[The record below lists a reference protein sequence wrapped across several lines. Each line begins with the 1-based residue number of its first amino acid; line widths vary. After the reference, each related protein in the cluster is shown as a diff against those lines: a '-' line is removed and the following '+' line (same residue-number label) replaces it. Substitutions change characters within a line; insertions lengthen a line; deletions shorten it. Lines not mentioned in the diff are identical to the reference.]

1 MEFNRQTKV
10 AALNAMKKQEME
22 MDKRIEQLVRS
33 GDADEYLERRG
44 CGGGC
49 FPWFGRGRNRIAQD
63 SGMEVAVFGQ
73 SAAGS
78 SAANA
83 NARLEKA
90 ATQMENHAEQ
100 LYAKAGAS
108 RAKAKALMAQGKKA
122 EAMAAL
128 KRVKALEKQAE
139 VATSTHAAIEQ
150 QKDMLESS
158 ALQREVATALSQ
170 SIATTKKKTRGLLEK
185 AESAVDGSAELRDAA
200 EEISEVMGGLASND
214 QYDEDELLEELEL
227 MARESHMETA
237 AAAEEA
243 PAPAAKAQVE
253 PQAIV
258 VGIDPSL
265 FPKAPSARKT
275 KREQKKRLLAADAA
289 AEAAA
294 AVAASAAEA

>member
-1 MEFNRQTKV
+1 
-10 AALNAMKKQEME
+10 
-22 MDKRIEQLVRS
+22 MDKRIETLVRR
-33 GDADEYLERRG
+33 GDAGDYPQQRG

-49 FPWFGRGRNRIAQD
+49 FPWFGRGRSRIAQD
-63 SGMEVAVFGQ
+63 SSTEVAIFGQ
-73 SAAGS
+73 SAAGGS
-78 SAANA
+78 TANA

-90 ATQMENHAEQ
+90 AVQMENHAEQ

-108 RAKAKALMAQGKKA
+108 RAKAKGLMAQGKKA

-128 KRVKALEKQAE
+128 KRVKQLEKQAE

-158 ALQREVATALSQ
+158 ALQREVATALSA

-200 EEISEVMGGLASND
+200 DEISEVMGGLATND

-227 MARESHMETA
+227 MARESYAETTV
-237 AAAEEA
+237 AAEEA

-258 VGIDPSL
+258 VGIDPEL
-265 FPKAPSARKT
+265 FPKAPSATRKS
-275 KREQKKRLLAADAA
+275 KREQKKRLLADDS
-289 AEAAA
+289 AAA
-294 AVAASAAEA
+294 AGVA

>member
-10 AALNAMKKQEME
+10 AAINAMKQQEQE
-22 MDKRIEQLVRS
+22 MDKRINNLVLRGDS
-33 GDADEYLERRG
+33 GDYPQQRG

-49 FPWFGRGRNRIAQD
+49 FPWFGRGRSRIAQD
-63 SGMEVAVFGQ
+63 SSTEVAIFGQ
-73 SAAGS
+73 SAAGGS
-78 SAANA
+78 TANA

-90 ATQMENHAEQ
+90 AVQMENHAEQ

-128 KRVKALEKQAE
+128 KRVKQLEKQAE

-158 ALQREVATALSQ
+158 ALQREVATALSA

-200 EEISEVMGGLASND
+200 DEISEVMGGLATND
-214 QYDEDELLEELEL
+214 HYDEDELLEELEL
-227 MARESHMETA
+227 MARESHAETA

-243 PAPAAKAQVE
+243 PAPAAKALVE

-258 VGIDPSL
+258 VGIDPEL
-265 FPKAPSARKT
+265 YPKAPSSRKS
-275 KREQKKRLLAADAA
+275 KREQKKRLLADDAA
-289 AEAAA
+289 AAA
-294 AVAASAAEA
+294 AVA